1 MFGIRFVKTDSTT
14 YLMQFKRG
22 QVVRE
27 GSGQSFFYYAPTSSL
42 VAVPVGSQILP
53 YMLEVSTADFQLVT
67 AQGSLSYRIADP
79 KKTAAM
85 LNFTLD
91 ADGRRYVSEDPQA
104 LRRRVEG
111 VVEVLVQQ
119 AIRAE
124 GLRSA
129 LQAADRMALEI
140 DRALRTQP
148 DILALGLEI
157 LSFSMVAVK
166 PNPETARAL
175 EAEVRENI
183 LKASDEAIYARRNAA
198 VENERAIRESELD
211 TQVAVELKQRTI
223 RETRMEAEAAVQRKQ
238 AEQKAAEMEAQIA
251 LEARRREFVE
261 LEAANT
267 RTTAE
272 AEAQRLGAVMQAFR
286 NVDPKIVQAIAS
298 AGMAPGQ
305 LIAMAFG
312 GIADKAER
320 IGQLNLSPDLLQS
333 LLADQAGTAKA

>member
-1 MFGIRFVKTDSTT
+1 MFGIRFVKSDSTT

-27 GSGQSFFYYAPTSSL
+27 GAGQSFFYYAPTSSL

-53 YMLEVSTADFQLVT
+53 YMLEVATADFQLVT
-67 AQGSLSYRIADP
+67 AQGSLSYRVADP

-91 ADGRRYVSEDPQA
+91 ADGRGYVSEDPLA

-124 GLRSA
+124 ALRAA
-129 LQAADRMALEI
+129 LQAADRMAQQV
-140 DRALRTQP
+140 DRTLRTQP

-157 LSFSMVAVK
+157 LSFTMVAVK

-175 EAEVRENI
+175 EAEVRESI

-251 LEARRREFVE
+251 LEARRKEFVE

-272 AEAQRLGAVMQAFR
+272 AEAQRLAAVMQAFQ
-286 NVDPKIVQAIAS
+286 NVDPKVVQAIAS
-298 AGMAPGQ
+298 VGMAPGQ

-333 LLADQAGTAKA
+333 LLAESAAKVSA